1 MKNIEV
7 VLKNFS
13 AKGIQLD
20 YSQVSFLQE
29 FLDLDARYKPSKL
42 FFKNNLEGNL
52 YLWGPVGR
60 GKTLLL
66 QTICES
72 YFPNAGIFH
81 FMEFMQLVHKNLSDF
96 SGTSDPLLKVVKR
109 FSKEYQVIFIDEF
122 QIEDIADAMII
133 GTLIKSMVKTGTRI
147 FLSSNA
153 LPKDLYIDG
162 LQRSKFLNTIDFIN
176 KNFLI
181 HNLIGIE
188 DYRLREIAEFDSSNE
203 NLNNNSSIKQFLK
216 KTFGLRVL
224 KQFNF
229 IINGRK
235 FNGLGGSDKILW
247 ISFDDFFSS
256 PCTGKDFIEIANK
269 YEWVFI
275 NNFHPCNDDHLDK
288 VRRFISFIDIV
299 YQEKQKLKFF
309 CNTELIQNL
318 YTGHQL
324 GSLWL
329 RTASRVHQI
338 STKKYLQNLEKNQTK

>member
-29 FLDLDARYKPSKL
+29 FLDLDARYKPSKF
-42 FFKNNLEGNL
+42 FFKNNLKGNL

-96 SGTSDPLLKVVKR
+96 SGSSDPLIKVVKR
-109 FSKEYQVIFIDEF
+109 FSREYQVIFIDEF

-153 LPKDLYIDG
+153 LPKDLYKDG
-162 LQRSKFLNTIDFIN
+162 LQRSKFLKTIDFIN

-181 HNLIGIE
+181 HNLVGIE

-203 NLNNNSSIKQFLK
+203 NLNNNSSIKKFLK

-235 FNGLGGSDKILW
+235 INGLGGSDKILW

-309 CNTELIQNL
+309 CNLELMQNL

-324 GSLWL
+324 RSLWL

-338 STKKYLQNLEKNQTK
+338 STKKYLQNLEKN

>member
-13 AKGIQLD
+13 TKGIQLD

-29 FLDLDARYKPSKL
+29 FLDLDARYKPSKF
-42 FFKNNLEGNL
+42 FFKNSLEGNL

-66 QTICES
+66 KTICES

-153 LPKDLYIDG
+153 LPKDLYKDG
-162 LQRSKFLNTIDFIN
+162 LQRSKFLKTIDFIN

-188 DYRLREIAEFDSSNE
+188 DYRLREIAEFDSSSE
-203 NLNNNSSIKQFLK
+203 NLNNNSSIKKFLK

-309 CNTELIQNL
+309 CNLELIQNL

-324 GSLWL
+324 RSLWL

-338 STKKYLQNLEKNQTK
+338 STKKYLQNLEKN

>member
-29 FLDLDARYKPSKL
+29 FLDLDARYKPSKF

-81 FMEFMQLVHKNLSDF
+81 FMEFMQLVHKNLSEF

-109 FSKEYQVIFIDEF
+109 LSNFYEVIFIDEF

-133 GTLIKSMVKTGTRI
+133 GTLIKSMVKTGIRI

-153 LPKDLYIDG
+153 LPKDLYKDG
-162 LQRSKFLNTIDFIN
+162 LQRSKFLKTIDFIN

-181 HNLIGIE
+181 HNLIGIK
-188 DYRLREIAEFDSSNE
+188 DYRLIEIAEFDSSNE
-203 NLNNNSSIKQFLK
+203 NLNNNASIKEFLER
-216 KTFGLRVL
+216 TFGLRIL
-224 KQFNF
+224 NQFNF

-235 FNGLGGSDKILW
+235 FTGLGGSDKILW

-256 PCTGKDFIEIANK
+256 PCAGKDFIEIANK

-309 CNTELIQNL
+309 CNSELIQNL

-324 GSLWL
+324 RSLWL

-338 STKKYLQNLEKNQTK
+338 STKKYLQNLEKN

>member
-13 AKGIQLD
+13 TKGIQLD

-29 FLDLDARYKPSKL
+29 FLDLDARYKPSKF

-81 FMEFMQLVHKNLSDF
+81 FIEFMQLVHKNLSEF
-96 SGTSDPLLKVVKR
+96 SGISDPLLKVVKR

-153 LPKDLYIDG
+153 LPKDLYKDG
-162 LQRSKFLNTIDFIN
+162 LQRSKFLKTIDFIN

-203 NLNNNSSIKQFLK
+203 NLNNNSSIKKFLK

-256 PCTGKDFIEIANK
+256 PCAGKDFIEIANK

-309 CNTELIQNL
+309 CNLELIQNL

-338 STKKYLQNLEKNQTK
+338 STKNILQI

>member
-29 FLDLDARYKPSKL
+29 FLDLDARYKPSKF
-42 FFKNNLEGNL
+42 FFKNNLKGNL

-153 LPKDLYIDG
+153 LPKDLYKDG
-162 LQRSKFLNTIDFIN
+162 LQRSKFLKTIDFIN

-309 CNTELIQNL
+309 CNSELIQNL

-324 GSLWL
+324 RSMWL
-329 RTASRVHQI
+329 RTASRVYQI
-338 STKKYLQNLEKNQTK
+338 STKKYLQNLEKN

>member
-29 FLDLDARYKPSKL
+29 FLDLDARYKPSKF
-42 FFKNNLEGNL
+42 FFKNNLKGNL

-309 CNTELIQNL
+309 CNLELIQNL